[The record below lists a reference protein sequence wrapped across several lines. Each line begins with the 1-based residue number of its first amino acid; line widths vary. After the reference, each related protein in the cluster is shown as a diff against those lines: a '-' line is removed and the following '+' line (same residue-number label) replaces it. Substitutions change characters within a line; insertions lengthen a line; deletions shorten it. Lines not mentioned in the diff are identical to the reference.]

1 MVRAGNRPG
10 PYFDEPFYV
19 GFSVGGFELGLIP
32 DGTPSPDGSQA
43 YWGVPDA
50 AAELERLVGLGATVH
65 EPVRDVGGGD
75 QGGIGDRP
83 VRQPLRGHREP
94 PFRSQGG
101 RVRITGLGPGVPPRA
116 CRRVPRRFGDE
127 TLPGS
132 KPGVPSL
139 PDPSAHAQEA
149 RRDLPWKAF
158 GKVTDPEGRPL
169 AGVNVWA
176 SCGMGT
182 LRRTGS
188 ATSGEDGRYEL
199 SFGPGILVLRDG
211 GAVLQAAIVS
221 ADKPGYFEENLNR
234 QGGCTGADGEPT
246 EEQLKAWDAKKD
258 RVFLPGK
265 PLEINFVMRPAGRVS
280 GRLVDEQG
288 KPLPGYSVSLTGA
301 ALAPASSVW
310 ASCKADEQ
318 GRFTLEDIPT
328 TYRFQFEVRMA
339 QVKPPW
345 DDSWASA
352 ALRFE
357 KPDGDLRAWFGDR
370 EIRIQEFVLR
380 VVGPGVHG
388 RTAVPTAGN
397 RGVLDLTG
405 EAAERSDT
413 LLSAK
418 TATLTLRNAKPDVSQ
433 SLIPESVPS
442 SPAAASPTRLTRS
455 RPNADGEFTLAFENP
470 KGFDLEAGKHQVI
483 FQVIVGKPV
492 REKIFRQLDVKAGR
506 YEEKVKINPDWID
519 DSRVSITFVT
529 IQPDHNDWVRAFFL
543 EGKGTSY
550 KGIWTADGGTMPEIA
565 FAK

>member
-1 MVRAGNRPG
+1 
-10 PYFDEPFYV
+10 
-19 GFSVGGFELGLIP
+19 
-32 DGTPSPDGSQA
+32 
-43 YWGVPDA
+43 
-50 AAELERLVGLGATVH
+50 
-65 EPVRDVGGGD
+65 
-75 QGGIGDRP
+75 
-83 VRQPLRGHREP
+83 
-94 PFRSQGG
+94 
-101 RVRITGLGPGVPPRA
+101 
-116 CRRVPRRFGDE
+116 
-127 TLPGS
+127 
-132 KPGVPSL
+132 
-139 PDPSAHAQEA
+139 
-149 RRDLPWKAF
+149 
-158 GKVTDPEGRPL
+158 
-169 AGVNVWA
+169 
-176 SCGMGT
+176 
-182 LRRTGS
+182 
-188 ATSGEDGRYEL
+188 
-199 SFGPGILVLRDG
+199 
-211 GAVLQAAIVS
+211 
-221 ADKPGYFEENLNR
+221 
-234 QGGCTGADGEPT
+234 
-246 EEQLKAWDAKKD
+246 
-258 RVFLPGK
+258 
-265 PLEINFVMRPAGRVS
+265 MRPAGRVS
-280 GRLVDEQG
+280 GKLVDEQG
-288 KPLPGYSVSLTGA
+288 RPLPGYSVSLTGA
-301 ALAPASSVW
+301 ALSPASSVW

-370 EIRIQEFVLR
+370 EIRIQELVLR

-433 SLIPESVPS
+433 SLIQESVPS

-455 RPNADGEFTLAFENP
+455 RPNADGEFTIAFENP

-506 YEEKVKINPDWID
+506 YEEKVKIDPDWID

>member
-1 MVRAGNRPG
+1 MK
-10 PYFDEPFYV
+10 
-19 GFSVGGFELGLIP
+19 L
-32 DGTPSPDGSQA
+32 SPAQSLA
-43 YWGVPDA
+43 F
-50 AAELERLVGLGATVH
+50 LLFL
-65 EPVRDVGGGD
+65 
-75 QGGIGDRP
+75 
-83 VRQPLRGHREP
+83 
-94 PFRSQGG
+94 
-101 RVRITGLGPGVPPRA
+101 
-116 CRRVPRRFGDE
+116 
-127 TLPGS
+127 TL
-132 KPGVPSL
+132 
-139 PDPSAHAQEA
+139 SAHAQEA

-199 SFGPGILVLRDG
+199 SFGPGILVLRDR
-211 GAVLQAAIVS
+211 GAVLQAAIVG
-221 ADKPGYFEENLNR
+221 AHKPGYFEENLNR

-246 EEQLKAWDAKKD
+246 EEQLKTWDAKKD

-280 GRLVDEQG
+280 GKLVDEQG

-370 EIRIQEFVLR
+370 EIRVQEFVLR

-418 TATLTLRNAKPDVSQ
+418 MATLTLRNAKPDVSR
-433 SLIPESVPS
+433 SLIQESVPS

-492 REKIFRQLDVKAGR
+492 RERIFRQLDVKAGR

-529 IQPDHNDWVRAFFL
+529 IQPNHNDWVRAFFL